1 MLEVLDL
8 KKHFRIR
15 HSPLARLRGHRDHI
29 VKAVD
34 GVTFRIA
41 EGEVL
46 GLVGESGCG
55 KTTLAKTI
63 LRLHLPT
70 GGDVLFRGQSVFGMR
85 PEELRVL
92 RREIQVIF
100 QDSNSALD
108 PRMDARRVLEE
119 PLLLHRAGNSLERD
133 RRIASIMEKVKLSP
147 AFLRRHPAELSGG
160 QRQRLSMA
168 RALLVQP
175 HLLIA
180 DEPLA
185 GLDPVVSAQL
195 LDLMLSLR
203 REMGLTYLLISH
215 DLGTIA
221 YASDRVAVMY
231 RGRLVEIIGGD
242 LFESGARHPYTR
254 FLQSPQ
260 RLPTENEIDGDVHM
274 HHPETEAGC
283 VFRRSCPNRAAPCSD
298 TSPALREVAPGHW
311 VACHLVD

>member
-1 MLEVLDL
+1 MLEVLGL

-29 VKAVD
+29 VRAVD
-34 GVTFRIA
+34 GVTLRIA

-70 GGDVLFRGQSVFGMR
+70 AGDVLFRGQSVFGMR
-85 PEELRVL
+85 QEELKAL

-100 QDSNSALD
+100 QDSNSTLD

-119 PLLLHRAGNSLERD
+119 PLLLHHAGSKLERD
-133 RRIASIMEKVKLSP
+133 RRIASMMDRVKLSP

-175 HLLIA
+175 HLMIA

-185 GLDPVVSAQL
+185 GLDPVVSLQL
-195 LDLMLSLR
+195 LDLMLSLQ
-203 REMGLTYLLISH
+203 REMGLTYLFISH
-215 DLGTIA
+215 DLGAIA

-231 RGRLVEIIGGD
+231 RGRIVEIVGGD
-242 LFESGARHPYTR
+242 RFESGARHPYTR

-260 RLPTENEIDGDVHM
+260 RLRTENEIDGGVHM
-274 HHPETEAGC
+274 DHPEAEAGC
-283 VFRRSCPNRAAPCSD
+283 VFLRSCPNREGPCFEA
-298 TSPALREVAPGHW
+298 SPALREVAPGHW
-311 VACHLVD
+311 VACHLLD